1 MHIGESEAHFLAL
14 SKAVLDEEK
23 REKPEMD
30 VFEFEI
36 PVKKLRRAG
45 FRDDELQR
53 VAQSLELKG
62 LVKLH
67 FNHRDELKRL
77 RLLPGALD
85 ALQEF
90 TAANAGGRGAAAGPA
105 MPADRAGRARALA
118 RRIAVAA
125 RAGRDWSAL
134 NTLAETILREE
145 ITDDRLILL
154 EHLDVL
160 VQQAMLTG
168 ADRRPSVI
176 DTLARRVE
184 ELLPAA
190 GEIRVA
196 WEACRNKF

>member
-1 MHIGESEAHFLAL
+1 MQIGESEAHFLAF

-45 FRDDELQR
+45 FREDELQR

-77 RLLPGALD
+77 RLRPRALD
-85 ALQEF
+85 TLEEYL
-90 TAANAGGRGAAAGPA
+90 AANAGGRGMVAAPAEAGDPA
-105 MPADRAGRARALA
+105 AQARALA
-118 RRIAVAA
+118 RRIAQAA
-125 RAGRDWSAL
+125 RADRDWSAL
-134 NTLAETILREE
+134 HALAENILQEE
-145 ITDDRLILL
+145 TAGDRLTLL

-160 VQQAMLTG
+160 VQQAALTG
-168 ADRRPSVI
+168 DDRRPSVI
-176 DTLARRVE
+176 DTLARQVE
-184 ELLPAA
+184 ALLPVG
-190 GEIRVA
+190 GEARRA
-196 WEACRNKF
+196 WDTFKSKL